1 MNKQFKKTL
10 KEKLL
15 IEGGKTLIVVVFLG
29 LFSFFMIGH
38 FKNVAAQSGPIII
51 GGGSPSNQERFE
63 ITTGKDAFAEFNP
76 QFVWDDGYVEDYGT
90 FKLFL
95 GSPLQLNTGGGCNNV
110 TTVLYYSPA
119 NKVKVE
125 KDVKLIVKKKRLRG
139 DPTFFRGTDY
149 NNDTRLSK
157 IHIIT
162 DAVLYDEETNEL
174 TYNFVLSYY
183 ESDVPKDMKVTKI
196 LAEGKNIVL
205 ADIP

>member
-76 QFVWDDGYVEDYGT
+76 
-90 FKLFL
+90 
-95 GSPLQLNTGGGCNNV
+95 
-110 TTVLYYSPA
+110 
-119 NKVKVE
+119 
-125 KDVKLIVKKKRLRG
+125 
-139 DPTFFRGTDY
+139 RGTDY